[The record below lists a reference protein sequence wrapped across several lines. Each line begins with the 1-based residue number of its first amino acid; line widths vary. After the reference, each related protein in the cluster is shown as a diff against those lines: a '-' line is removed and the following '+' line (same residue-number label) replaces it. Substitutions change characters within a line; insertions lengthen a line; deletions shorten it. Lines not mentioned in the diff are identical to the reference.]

1 MSVTGILG
9 RKIGMTQLFDDKG
22 EVHPVT
28 VLQAG
33 PCVVTQLKT
42 LAGDGYSAAQI
53 GLIEFVKGGKVNKPM
68 AGHFAKNNVPPVK
81 LMREVPLELVKSSG
95 GEDAAP
101 VLKAGDKVL
110 VDIFEDAKYVDVEIK
125 AFEK

>member
-1 MSVTGILG
+1 MMSVTGILG
-9 RKIGMTQLFDDKG
+9 KKIGMTQLFDDKG

-68 AGHFAKNNVPPVK
+68 AGHFAKTNVPPVK
-81 LMREVPLELVKSSG
+81 LMREVPIEQVSGG

-110 VDIFEDAKYVDVEIK
+110 VDIFEDAKYV
-125 AFEK
+125 